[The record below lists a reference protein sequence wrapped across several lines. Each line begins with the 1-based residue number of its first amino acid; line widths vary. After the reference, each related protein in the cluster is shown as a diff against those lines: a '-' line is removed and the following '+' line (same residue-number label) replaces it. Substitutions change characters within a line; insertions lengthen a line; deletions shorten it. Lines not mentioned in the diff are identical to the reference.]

1 MHLWSWFVF
10 RETPAWITCHLVR
23 CSNTL
28 TLVRYRT
35 GRHSHP
41 SSLGVEV
48 RSIIPSQDAMARA
61 QFAANQSLR
70 GGKALER
77 SSRLDFRLTRSRKEL
92 APQKRRINSPKPS
105 STASR
110 FTDLAGELGLLKVK
124 ILSSIVSI
132 RMGLFV
138 FVCIYT
144 MYYKWSY
151 PSNALAILTPTLVIK
166 KASYFSFGQSP
177 LETQQVWKDF
187 WISITFS
194 NVV

>member
-41 SSLGVEV
+41 GSLGVGV
-48 RSIIPSQDAMARA
+48 WSIIPLQNAMARA

-77 SSRLDFRLTRSRKEL
+77 SSRLDFRLTRSRKKL
-92 APQKRRINSPKPS
+92 APRKRQIKSPKPF
-105 STASR
+105 STVSR
-110 FTDLAGELGLLKVK
+110 HRESREEFGLLKVK

-144 MYYKWSY
+144 MYYKWIY
-151 PSNALAILTPTLVIK
+151 PFLIFLLFGVHLNFQKSALFLFWPKSVGHSI
-166 KASYFSFGQSP
+166 S
-177 LETQQVWKDF
+177 QVLIF
-187 WISITFS
+187 E
-194 NVV
+194 